1 MTDSPSSASALVL
14 SGGGARTAYQAGVLR
29 FVTEAFPDATPET
42 VTGVG
47 MGSVNAALWCGGGVS
62 PEAATEQLV
71 RFWDEMTPSD
81 VFEARSIWDLVTQ
94 IMHRTPSENQS
105 LLDLAPLRRTLTRIL
120 SPADDGTLPR
130 LATRLDTRRLRALAL
145 TTSRY
150 ATGETVTWVQAED
163 AHSGIDDW
171 EHGRRRAEAV
181 DVTLDHVLASA
192 SLALLFP
199 AVQIGRAWH
208 GAGVGML
215 HPLAPAVR
223 LGADRLLVVSTR
235 PEASPDSAQTTDAQT
250 TDASTTDASTTDAP
264 APDPYP
270 SPLQIASLL
279 SNTLLLDAPEQDAV
293 TAERIDDLVRRL
305 PPDDR
310 PLSPADVCV
319 VRPSTDLTDL
329 AEDLNLD
336 IGDRLGATLRYLHA
350 EDSGLPDLLS
360 ILLYAPEFV
369 RRCLLLGYTDAEA
382 QADRIER
389 VLNG

>member
-29 FVTEAFPDATPET
+29 FVTETFPDATPEA

-47 MGSVNAALWCGGGVS
+47 MGGVNAALWCGGGAS

-71 RFWDEMTPSD
+71 RFWDEMTPAD

-130 LATRLDTRRLRALAL
+130 LAARLDTRRLRALAL

-150 ATGETVTWVQAED
+150 ATGETVTWVQTEN
-163 AHSGIDDW
+163 AHPEIDDW
-171 EHGRRRAEAV
+171 EHGRRRAEAI

-199 AVQIGRAWH
+199 AVQIGGAWH

-235 PEASPDSAQTTDAQT
+235 PDASPDNAPATDATTTDAT
-250 TDASTTDASTTDAP
+250 TTDAP

-319 VRPSTDLTDL
+319 VRPSTDLTAL
-329 AEDLNLD
+329 AEGLDLD

-369 RRCLLLGYTDAEA
+369 RRCLLLGYTDAET

-389 VLNG
+389 VLTG

>member
-1 MTDSPSSASALVL
+1 MTDSSSSASALVL

-29 FVTEAFPDATPET
+29 FVTETFPDATPDV

-47 MGSVNAALWCGGGVS
+47 MGSVNAALWCGGGAS
-62 PEAATEQLV
+62 PETATEQLV
-71 RFWDEMTPSD
+71 RFWDEMTPAD

-120 SPADDGTLPR
+120 SPADDGTLPH
-130 LATRLDTRRLRALAL
+130 LPNRLDTRRLQALAL

-150 ATGETVTWVQAED
+150 ATGETVTWVQAEN
-163 AHSGIDDW
+163 AHPGIDGW
-171 EHGRRRAEAV
+171 EHGHRRAEAI

-199 AVQIGRAWH
+199 AVQIGGAWH

-235 PEASPDSAQTTDAQT
+235 PDTSPDNTAATES
-250 TDASTTDASTTDAP
+250 P

-293 TAERIDDLVRRL
+293 AAERIDDLVRRL

-319 VRPSTDLTDL
+319 LRPSTDLTAL
-329 AEDLNLD
+329 AEDLDLD

-369 RRCLLLGYTDAEA
+369 RRCLLLGYTDAET
-382 QADRIER
+382 QIDRIER
-389 VLNG
+389 VLKG

>member
-1 MTDSPSSASALVL
+1 MTDSPSPASALVL

-47 MGSVNAALWCGGGVS
+47 MGGVNAALWCGGGPS

-105 LLDLAPLRRTLTRIL
+105 LLDLTPLRRTLTRIL

-130 LATRLDTRRLRALAL
+130 LATRLGTRRLRALAL

-150 ATGETVTWVQAED
+150 ATGETVTWVQTEN
-163 AHSGIDDW
+163 AHPGIDDW
-171 EHGRRRAEAV
+171 EHGRRRAEAI

-199 AVQIGRAWH
+199 AVQIGGAWH

-235 PEASPDSAQTTDAQT
+235 PDASPDNAPATDAT
-250 TDASTTDASTTDAP
+250 TTDAP

-293 TAERIDDLVRRL
+293 TAERIDDLVRHL

-319 VRPSTDLTDL
+319 LRPSTDLTAL
-329 AEDLNLD
+329 AEGLDLD
-336 IGDRLGATLRYLHA
+336 IRDRLGATLRYLHA

-369 RRCLLLGYTDAEA
+369 RRCLLLGYTDAET

-389 VLNG
+389 VLTG

>member
-1 MTDSPSSASALVL
+1 
-14 SGGGARTAYQAGVLR
+14 VLR
-29 FVTEAFPDATPET
+29 FVTEAFPDATPEA

-47 MGSVNAALWCGGGVS
+47 MGSVNAAIWCGGGNS
-62 PEAATEQLV
+62 PEAATDQLV

-105 LLDLAPLRRTLTRIL
+105 LLDLTPLRRTLTRIL

-130 LATRLDTRRLRALAL
+130 LAARLDTRRLRALAL

-163 AHSGIDDW
+163 ASPEIDDW
-171 EHGRRRAEAV
+171 EHGRRRAEAI

-199 AVQIGRAWH
+199 AVQIGGAWH

-235 PEASPDSAQTTDAQT
+235 PDASPDNAPA
-250 TDASTTDASTTDAP
+250 TDASTTDAP

-319 VRPSTDLTDL
+319 LRPSTDLTAL

-369 RRCLLLGYTDAEA
+369 RRCLLLGYTDAET
-382 QADRIER
+382 QAERIER
-389 VLNG
+389 VLTG

>member
-1 MTDSPSSASALVL
+1 MTDSSSSASALVL

-29 FVTEAFPDATPET
+29 FVTETFPDATPEA

-47 MGSVNAALWCGGGVS
+47 MGSVNAALWGGGGAS
-62 PEAATEQLV
+62 PEAATKQLV
-71 RFWDEMTPSD
+71 QFWDEMTPPD

-150 ATGETVTWVQAED
+150 ATGETVTWVQTEN
-163 AHSGIDDW
+163 AHPGIDDW
-171 EHGRRRAEAV
+171 EHGRRRAEAI

-199 AVQIGRAWH
+199 AVEIGGAWH

-223 LGADRLLVVSTR
+223 LGADRLLVISTR
-235 PEASPDSAQTTDAQT
+235 PEASPEANVS
-250 TDASTTDASTTDAP
+250 P
-264 APDPYP
+264 ADGPVSDPYP

-305 PPDDR
+305 PPNDR

-319 VRPSTDLTDL
+319 LRPSTDLTAL
-329 AEDLNLD
+329 AEDLDLD

-389 VLNG
+389 VLRG

>member
-1 MTDSPSSASALVL
+1 MTDSPSPASALVL

-47 MGSVNAALWCGGGVS
+47 MGGVNAALWCGGGPS

-130 LATRLDTRRLRALAL
+130 LAAQLDTRRLRALAL

-150 ATGETVTWVQAED
+150 ATGETVTWVQTEN
-163 AHSGIDDW
+163 AHPGIDDW
-171 EHGRRRAEAV
+171 EHGRRRAEAI

-199 AVQIGRAWH
+199 AVQIGGAWH

-235 PEASPDSAQTTDAQT
+235 PEASRDNAPATDAT
-250 TDASTTDASTTDAP
+250 TTDAP

-293 TAERIDDLVRRL
+293 TAERIDDLVRHL

-319 VRPSTDLTDL
+319 LRPSTDLTAL
-329 AEDLNLD
+329 AEGLDLD
-336 IGDRLGATLRYLHA
+336 IRDRLGATLRYLHA

-360 ILLYAPEFV
+360 ILLYTPEFV
-369 RRCLLLGYTDAEA
+369 RRCLLLGYTDAET

-389 VLNG
+389 VLTG

>member
-29 FVTEAFPDATPET
+29 FVTEAFPDATPEAM
-42 VTGVG
+42 TGVG
-47 MGSVNAALWCGGGVS
+47 MGSVNAALWAAGGAS
-62 PEAATEQLV
+62 PSAATDQLV
-71 RFWDEMTPSD
+71 RFWDEMTPAD

-105 LLDLAPLRRTLTRIL
+105 LLDLAPLRRTLTGIL
-120 SPADDGTLPR
+120 SPADDGTLPG

-163 AHSGIDDW
+163 TPPEIDDW
-171 EHGRRRAEAV
+171 EHGRRRAEAI

-199 AVQIGRAWH
+199 AVQIGGAWH

-235 PEASPDSAQTTDAQT
+235 PDASPDNAPA
-250 TDASTTDASTTDAP
+250 TDAP

-319 VRPSTDLTDL
+319 LRPSTDLTAL
-329 AEDLNLD
+329 AEDLDLD

-369 RRCLLLGYTDAEA
+369 RRCLLLGYTDAET

-389 VLNG
+389 VLTG

>member
-1 MTDSPSSASALVL
+1 MTDSPSPASALVL

-47 MGSVNAALWCGGGVS
+47 MGGVNAALWCGGGPS

-105 LLDLAPLRRTLTRIL
+105 LLDLTPLRRTLTRIL

-130 LATRLDTRRLRALAL
+130 LAAQLDTRRLRALAL

-150 ATGETVTWVQAED
+150 ATGETVTWVQTEN
-163 AHSGIDDW
+163 AHPGIDDW
-171 EHGRRRAEAV
+171 EHGRRRAEAI

-199 AVQIGRAWH
+199 AVQIGGAWH

-235 PEASPDSAQTTDAQT
+235 PEASRDNAPATDATTTDAT
-250 TDASTTDASTTDAP
+250 TTDAP

-293 TAERIDDLVRRL
+293 TAERIDDLVRHL

-319 VRPSTDLTDL
+319 LRPSTDLTAL
-329 AEDLNLD
+329 AEGLDLD
-336 IGDRLGATLRYLHA
+336 IRDRLGATLRYLHA

-360 ILLYAPEFV
+360 ILLYTPEFV
-369 RRCLLLGYTDAEA
+369 RRCLLLGYTDAET

-389 VLNG
+389 VLTG

>member
-29 FVTEAFPDATPET
+29 FVTETFPDATPDV

-47 MGSVNAALWCGGGVS
+47 MGSVNAALWCGGGAS
-62 PEAATEQLV
+62 PKAATEHLV
-71 RFWDEMTPSD
+71 RFWDEMTPGD

-120 SPADDGTLPR
+120 SPTDDGTLPR
-130 LATRLDTRRLRALAL
+130 LASRLDTTRLRALAL

-150 ATGETVTWVQAED
+150 ATGETVTWVQTEN
-163 AHSGIDDW
+163 AHPGIDDW
-171 EHGRRRAEAV
+171 EHGRRRAEAI

-235 PEASPDSAQTTDAQT
+235 PDASPDHTAATDA
-250 TDASTTDASTTDAP
+250 AAA
-264 APDPYP
+264 DPYP

-279 SNTLLLDAPEQDAV
+279 SNTLLLDAPDQDAV

-310 PLSPADVCV
+310 PLSPADICV
-319 VRPSTDLTDL
+319 LRPSTDLTAL
-329 AEDLNLD
+329 AEDLDLD

-382 QADRIER
+382 QADRIDR
-389 VLNG
+389 VLRG